1 MRRRLFIVGGA
12 LTLAPSLAHAEQE
25 RRIARI
31 GVLEAWAPSAFPH
44 RLQAFRDGL
53 RELGHVEGQ
62 TFVIEYRSAAGDG
75 KALPA
80 LAAELT
86 RLEVDIIFAA
96 TTSTALSAKD
106 ATRTIPIV
114 IAVVAEP
121 IGTGLIASLAH
132 PGGNV
137 TGLTTANTE
146 ITAKR
151 MQLLHEFVGGASRV
165 GLLFNPED
173 ASNLIFRKN
182 AELGA
187 RTLGVAVRLFEAVD
201 QRGIAAAFS
210 RMEDERLDALMI
222 AAGQLMDS
230 EAKLITALAAK
241 YRLPAIYGAPEFVEA
256 GGLMSYS
263 ASFTDN
269 FRRAAAYVDKL
280 LKGAQ
285 PGNIPVEQA
294 STFEFILNRKVATAL
309 GREVPPSFL
318 IQATRIIE

>member
-1 MRRRLFIVGGA
+1 M
-12 LTLAPSLAHAEQE
+12 
-25 RRIARI
+25 ARI

-53 RELGHVEGQ
+53 RELGHLEGR

-80 LAAELT
+80 LATELT

-96 TTSTALSAKD
+96 TTSTALAAKD

-151 MQLLHEFVGGASRV
+151 MHGSKWKR
-165 GLLFNPED
+165 
-173 ASNLIFRKN
+173 S
-182 AELGA
+182 
-187 RTLGVAVRLFEAVD
+187 
-201 QRGIAAAFS
+201 
-210 RMEDERLDALMI
+210 
-222 AAGQLMDS
+222 
-230 EAKLITALAAK
+230 
-241 YRLPAIYGAPEFVEA
+241 
-256 GGLMSYS
+256 
-263 ASFTDN
+263 
-269 FRRAAAYVDKL
+269 
-280 LKGAQ
+280 
-285 PGNIPVEQA
+285 
-294 STFEFILNRKVATAL
+294 
-309 GREVPPSFL
+309 PPSK
-318 IQATRIIE
+318 

>member
-1 MRRRLFIVGGA
+1 M
-12 LTLAPSLAHAEQE
+12 Q
-25 RRIARI
+25 
-31 GVLEAWAPSAFPH
+31 
-44 RLQAFRDGL
+44 
-53 RELGHVEGQ
+53 
-62 TFVIEYRSAAGDG
+62 
-75 KALPA
+75 
-80 LAAELT
+80 
-86 RLEVDIIFAA
+86 
-96 TTSTALSAKD
+96 KD

-182 AELGA
+182 SESGA

-241 YRLPAIYGAPEFVEA
+241 YRLPAIYGAPEFVDA

-269 FRRAAAYVDKL
+269 FRRAAAYVDKI
-280 LKGAQ
+280 LKGAL

-294 STFEFILNRKVATAL
+294 STFEFILNRRVATAL
-309 GREVPPSFL
+309 GGEVPSSFL